1 MKRVP
6 ALHSLAL
13 TGVVLLSVGTFTPA
27 LAQFVVPAKSG
38 MVDYVEGEASIDG
51 QRIPTPLV
59 ADFPYVKQDQRLS
72 TAEGRV
78 EVLMNPGLFMR
89 LGENGAFRMVN
100 SDFDDTRVEL
110 ESGSAVVQRAE
121 VTKDNNFALAWKNS
135 TAAIMKAGD
144 YRFDTDPARIRVFS
158 GLARVQVAGGDPVEI
173 TSGKMLLL
181 DGNATVQK
189 FDKDDTDALDRWS
202 SRRGGLLAA
211 ANASAARDC
220 SGFVSGYISRTGSS
234 PCRGNWRW
242 NPYYSLWTYIPF
254 GRVTCD
260 VWAGYCYYNP
270 AAIWGDVY
278 QPRIYNGGSNPSQGG
293 GGGAA
298 YPGAPGSATG
308 VADRQTMSAP
318 AMSSRGA
325 DTMPSGR
332 MSGAPGAAAGG
343 SAPPAAPA
351 APAAAPAG
359 GRAQ

>member
-1 MKRVP
+1 MAV
-6 ALHSLAL
+6 LAGSSPL
-13 TGVVLLSVGTFTPA
+13 F
-27 LAQFVVPAKSG
+27 AQSVVPAKSG
-38 MVDYVEGEASIDG
+38 MVDYVEGEASVEGRKLPSPI
-51 QRIPTPLV
+51 L
-59 ADFPYVKQDQRLS
+59 ADFPYVKQDEHLR

-121 VTKDNNFALAWKNS
+121 VTKDNNFTLAWKNS
-135 TAAIMKAGD
+135 TATIMKAGD

-158 GLARVQVAGGDPVEI
+158 GLARVQVAGGDPVEVA
-173 TSGKMLLL
+173 SGKMLLL

-189 FDKDDTDALDRWS
+189 FDKDDTDSLDRWS
-202 SRRGGLLAA
+202 TRRGGLLAA

-220 SGFVSGYISRTGSS
+220 SGYVSGYISQTSTS
-234 PCRGNWRW
+234 PCQGNWRW

-254 GRVTCD
+254 GRVICD
-260 VWAGYCYYNP
+260 MWAGYCYYNP
-270 AAIWGDVY
+270 AAVWGAVY
-278 QPRIYNGGSNPSQGG
+278 QPRIYNGRMNPGLGGG

-298 YPGAPGSATG
+298 YPGAPRGATG

-332 MSGAPGAAAGG
+332 MSGAPGAAAG
-343 SAPPAAPA
+343 AAAGGAARA